1 MVPLVNHSLVV
12 GKPVQVQFWNMCVQ
26 SWKGKDFDRDRYI
39 VEAEY
44 CAQEYLEKFVW
55 QIHD

>member
-44 CAQEYLEKFVW
+44 CAQEYLEKFV
-55 QIHD
+55 